1 MNLHSEPNPFTVATW
16 SKHQAGQIE
25 IFISHHMVSH
35 LPFVVKGQAPF
46 AFLVPS
52 EHPLL
57 LAWACWTLPREPV
70 TSKPGRRSDGSITS
84 WYAPGQ
90 YVHTLSVTWSQN
102 YFSTSHRAPALCFGR
117 GYSSLTGWWSSYLG
131 KCGFCLCCDLFLRY
145 LDKDWLLCYCWYYL
159 NTNRHPF
166 PSIKK
171 LQNQLL
177 DSHLEVLLSRVCD
190 RETEAWQ
197 AWVTSTRS
205 YTPVGVLGIK
215 PRSFWRIETQ
225 AYISYRLGRLRMLS
239 SPSHPQCATETAFV
253 LPNLHPNV
261 SNITSAVNSK
271 TRIWSLWSPCPAGM
285 WLLLLTARLD
295 FLWSWV
301 FAKFDQGTGSVWTAC
316 PDIFSCLLS
325 ITETLLPWTL
335 ITRRPVCICF
345 YQKCLILII
354 ITSFTL
360 C

>member
-1 MNLHSEPNPFTVATW
+1 MSIHCLLH
-16 SKHQAGQIE
+16 G
-25 IFISHHMVSH
+25 
-35 LPFVVKGQAPF
+35 VKTTSAQ
-46 AFLVPS
+46 VT
-52 EHPLL
+52 ELL
-57 LAWACWTLPREPV
+57 LCPLVGDVLLWLADGVCTWGNVSFASAVTL
-70 TSKPGRRSDGSITS
+70 
-84 WYAPGQ
+84 Q
-90 YVHTLSVTWSQN
+90 YLN
-102 YFSTSHRAPALCFGR
+102 R
-117 GYSSLTGWWSSYLG
+117 
-131 KCGFCLCCDLFLRY
+131 
-145 LDKDWLLCYCWYYL
+145 DWLLLLLLLKY
-159 NTNRHPF
+159 RHPF
-166 PSIKK
+166 PSMKK
-171 LQNQLL
+171 LQKQLL
-177 DSHLEVLLSRVCD
+177 DSHLEVLLSPFCD

-239 SPSHPQCATETAFV
+239 SPPHHQRATETAFV

-261 SNITSAVNSK
+261 SNITSAVNCK
-271 TRIWSLWSPCPAGM
+271 TQIWSLWSPCPASM
-285 WLLLLTARLD
+285 WLFLLTAGLD

-301 FAKFDQGTGSVWTAC
+301 FAKFCTFDQGTGSVWTAC

-335 ITRRPVCICF
+335 ITRRPGFVCF

-354 ITSFTL
+354 ITSFIL